1 MVVDAR
7 TGHNRINHTSK
18 FIPLYD
24 IRSIHGNNDVVPQV
38 VCKTSA
44 LNKYRRNK
52 MAEQKQET
60 KPLSRSEREA
70 QIKDKAGLV
79 IVVMA
84 LFMAITTY
92 FANSYSG
99 AVMKN
104 MLKATD
110 TYAFYQSKSIKQS
123 IAEGQLD
130 EAKQRNDKAKI
141 EKLEAKIDRYES
153 DPKSGEGK
161 KELLA
166 KARAFEE
173 ARDNASKHSPW
184 LTFASMAFQLAIV
197 LLSASIIAVN
207 NNMYKA
213 SLGVAVIGMILLS
226 QGIWLW
232 F

>member
-1 MVVDAR
+1 
-7 TGHNRINHTSK
+7 
-18 FIPLYD
+18 
-24 IRSIHGNNDVVPQV
+24 
-38 VCKTSA
+38 
-44 LNKYRRNK
+44 
-52 MAEQKQET
+52 MAEAQVQP
-60 KPLSRSEREA
+60 KPLTRSEREA

-84 LFMAITTY
+84 LFMAVTTY
-92 FANSYSG
+92 FSNQHSG

-123 IAEGQLD
+123 IAEGQLE
-130 EAKQRNDKAKI
+130 EAKQKGDKARI
-141 EKLEAKIDRYES
+141 EKLETKIARYES
-153 DPKSGEGK
+153 DPEKGEGK

-166 KARAFEE
+166 KAQAFET
-173 ARDNASKHSPW
+173 ARDQAARHSPW

-207 NNMYKA
+207 NTMYKV
-213 SLGVAVIGMILLS
+213 SEVVAVIGVLLLS